1 MQKKIWDCV
10 GAGIRNKKLYA
21 FSSDSLY
28 RADMNAQR
36 FTALRLPV
44 DNAVTGYLGM
54 TSDGTALLACG
65 SEVWAVT
72 IP

>member
-1 MQKKIWDCV
+1 M

-44 DNAVTGYLGM
+44 GNEVTGYLGM

>member
-1 MQKKIWDCV
+1 
-10 GAGIRNKKLYA
+10 
-21 FSSDSLY
+21 
-28 RADMNAQR
+28 MNAQR

-44 DNAVTGYLGM
+44 DNTVTGYIGM